1 MENFIEV
8 YKNILPSKTCD
19 YIVETINKN
28 MDLSYS
34 GRTARG
40 VSKVKKSTDIDLLRI
55 MERTPEFSKIIPDLQ
70 TSLNSSLINYT
81 DKYDWYGSKRNSSD
95 KEKLAHIYKYNLI
108 HCHSL
113 HAKMYEP
120 GKDFFEWHIDSSP
133 TNWLTYSRELVA
145 MFYLNDVTEGGET
158 EFLPHMVS
166 IKPTKGSLVIF
177 PAGWTHKHRG
187 KMPIS
192 NKKYI
197 LNFWVYSKNPAI
209 EEYIDELKTIDIKGK
224 DYKFNWI

>member
-1 MENFIEV
+1 MINDFISVYDNSFTSDECEEYINLIEHYIINGVITKEDRAYHNTDHFSLNFNNDV
-8 YKNILPSKTCD
+8 SYNILSGDNLSLEFLPKIKD
-19 YIVETINKN
+19 YV
-28 MDLSYS
+28 DDYL
-34 GRTARG
+34 
-40 VSKVKKSTDIDLLRI
+40 KK
-55 MERTPEFSKIIPDLQ
+55 FSVLGQ
-70 TSLNSSLINYT
+70 
-81 DKYDWYGSKRNSSD
+81 
-95 KEKLAHIYKYNLI
+95 EKLLIYDTK
-108 HCHSL
+108 
-113 HAKMYEP
+113 AKKIPIGGGFHNWHYENT
-120 GKDFFEWHIDSSP
+120 GLQVSARK
-133 TNWLTYSRELVA
+133 LVIQL
-145 MFYLNDVTEGGET
+145 YLNTIEEGGET